1 MNDQFAL
8 NECWKNVC
16 GEHKTQSGAKDKS
29 WGYSGGSF
37 YELGL
42 QMINASFTPNYV
54 HYDIKQISVHFRNLP
69 KSLRVALSTTIRFC
83 KFGGKKGSHHLSFVW
98 L

>member
-29 WGYSGGSF
+29 WGYSGSSF
-37 YELGL
+37 YELDL

-54 HYDIKQISVHFRNLP
+54 HYDIKQISVLFRNLP
-69 KSLRVALSTTIRFC
+69 KKSPSCINPNIKVLQISR
-83 KFGGKKGSHHLSFVW
+83 GKR
-98 L
+98 

>member
-1 MNDQFAL
+1 MNDQYAL
-8 NECWKNVC
+8 NESWKNVC

-29 WGYSGGSF
+29 WGYSGSSF

-54 HYDIKQISVHFRNLP
+54 HYDIKQISVFFRNLP
-69 KSLRVALSTTIRFC
+69 KKSPNCIIPNIKVL
-83 KFGGKKGSHHLSFVW
+83 
-98 L
+98 